1 MHYCRRMTPRG
12 YRQFS
17 HLPLAGTAL
26 ACNFTSIIGVREEVA
41 EPFDRKP
48 KRLRYL
54 VLLYTEAGEA
64 LNRVGDQHTPYSPG
78 SLIVEPY
85 GQRYA
90 DRTIRLPWR
99 MRYLLL
105 VGPMADEFQ
114 AQYWPGGDLQSRR
127 YESPPAA
134 WLKRL
139 VELVELTF
147 DQPPGWPWRLLAQL
161 GALFDALLSSPLPTQ
176 PYRSLLDQV
185 QQLIEANPDN
195 PWRLPALA
203 SALRVEAKT
212 LARRFQQTANQPP
225 AAWVRQQRMRLAL
238 KFLHQGMS
246 VIETANQLGFSDPSC
261 FSRQFKTVVRVSPS
275 GVQRPAPEHR

>member
-1 MHYCRRMTPRG
+1 MTPRG

-17 HLPLAGTAL
+17 HLPLAGTPL
-26 ACNFTSIIGVREEVA
+26 ARDFTSVIGMREEVT
-41 EPFDRKP
+41 EHFDRRP

-114 AQYWPGGDLQSRR
+114 AQYWPPRDLRTRR
-127 YESPPAA
+127 YATPPVD

-139 VELVELTF
+139 IELVELTF
-147 DQPPGWPWRLLAQL
+147 EQPPGWSWRFLARL
-161 GALFDALLSSPLPTQ
+161 GELFDALLNSPLPTQ
-176 PYRSLLDQV
+176 PHRSLLDQV
-185 QQLIEANPDN
+185 QQLIEANQDN
-195 PWRLPALA
+195 PWRLHDLA
-203 SALRVEAKT
+203 SALRIEAKT
-212 LARRFQQTANQPP
+212 LARHFQQAANQPP
-225 AAWVRQQRMRLAL
+225 AAWVRQQRMRLAQ

-246 VIETANQLGFSDPSC
+246 VVETANQLGFTDPSC
-261 FSRQFKTVVRVSPS
+261 FSRQFKAVLRVAPS
-275 GVQRPAPEHR
+275 SLQRPAPEHR